1 MSIGDDPLQRF
12 ARHPPQD
19 RRTDVRNLRLL
30 ALDLET
36 TGLDPATD
44 QVLAVG
50 FVPVDGPA
58 IRLAGARRFWVRPD
72 GPVGSSATVHG
83 LTDDRLRDAQRLD
96 DVLPEVLEAL
106 HGRVLLAHHAP
117 IEVDFLTVA
126 CRRRYGATPSFTVVD
141 TLRLQRR
148 VLGNRWQPPEPDEL
162 RLDASRRH
170 VGLPRYQAHDALTDA
185 LGCAE
190 LYLAQV
196 AHLGGDGKL
205 RLGRI
210 RSGGR

>member
-1 MSIGDDPLQRF
+1 MTAAADPLRRF
-12 ARHPPQD
+12 AAHPPPD
-19 RRTDVRNLRLL
+19 RGTDVRELKLL

-36 TGLDPATD
+36 TGLDPAAD

-50 FVPVDGPA
+50 FVPVDGLV
-58 IRLAGARRFWVRPD
+58 IRLAGARRYWVRPD
-72 GPVGSSATVHG
+72 GPVGASATVHG

-106 HGRVLLAHHAP
+106 QGRVLLAHHAV

-126 CRRRYGATPSFTVVD
+126 CRRRYGASPAFTVVD

-148 VLGNRWQPPEPDEL
+148 VLGNRWQSPEPDEL
-162 RLDASRRH
+162 RLDTARDH
-170 VGLPRYQAHDALTDA
+170 LGLPRYHAHEALTDA
-185 LGCAE
+185 LACAE

-196 AHLGGDGKL
+196 AHLGGDGRL
-205 RLGRI
+205 PLGRL
-210 RSGGR
+210 RSRTR